1 MTHETK
7 EYTLAEM
14 QLRRREAAYLMQCET
29 ALAESNVRRSDA
41 RIHDWRA
48 VRLAET
54 LLQYWDERCAQ
65 AEATLIRYAEEG
77 KGSVTNDEADG

>member
-1 MTHETK
+1 MTYKTK
-7 EYTLAEM
+7 EHTLAEM
-14 QLRRREAAYLMQCET
+14 QLRRREAAYLMQRET
-29 ALAESNVRRSDA
+29 ALAEANVRRSDA

-65 AEATLIRYAEEG
+65 AEAALALREE
-77 KGSVTNDEADG
+77 KEKAP